1 MRVSRSVLGSTAVL
15 VIAVTTGGWF
25 LQRGVHQEQN
35 LYIQVRLFQEVVD
48 RVASSYVDPVERKD
62 LYGSAIDGL
71 IEDLGDPNT
80 SFMTAS
86 EWDNLRIRTEGEYG
100 GLGLE
105 IVERGGWVTVV
116 TPMPGSPGTRA
127 GIRAGDQV
135 IEVNGESAEEWGS
148 DAVADALRGPEG
160 TTVNVTMRRPGVET
174 PITFEVTRGTIEI
187 HSVPF
192 AVMLDDKIGY
202 LPLQAVNEGAG
213 AEVRSALDSLLAE
226 GMEGL
231 VFDVRGNPGG
241 LLDEGIAITELF
253 LDEGAAIVET
263 RGRAAGQSETF
274 HAGSQAVF
282 PDLPV
287 VVLVN
292 GTSASASEII
302 AGALQD
308 HDRALVVGTPSFGK
322 GSVQSLF
329 PLTGGSALRLTTARW
344 YTPAGRSI
352 QRPDHAHLPDLA
364 EMGVLSVYGGVVERQ
379 DDADLPEF
387 TTPAGRTVLGGGGI
401 HPDVF
406 VYPDTLTV
414 SEHRAVYEVYRSAG
428 RLFLTLFDYS
438 VLYLREH
445 TDLSTD
451 FAVSDEDLRSF
462 QVALSQREVEVDRRV
477 FQQAHRF
484 IRNQLEREIALQA
497 WGAEGEFQRVR
508 GNDLQLQR
516 ALELIGSDPT
526 VADLFRRAGQP
537 LSEPVTVGASGE
549 ASSR

>member
-1 MRVSRSVLGSTAVL
+1 
-15 VIAVTTGGWF
+15 
-25 LQRGVHQEQN
+25 
-35 LYIQVRLFQEVVD
+35 
-48 RVASSYVDPVERKD
+48 
-62 LYGSAIDGL
+62 
-71 IEDLGDPNT
+71 
-80 SFMTAS
+80 
-86 EWDNLRIRTEGEYG
+86 
-100 GLGLE
+100 
-105 IVERGGWVTVV
+105 
-116 TPMPGSPGTRA
+116 
-127 GIRAGDQV
+127 
-135 IEVNGESAEEWGS
+135 
-148 DAVADALRGPEG
+148 
-160 TTVNVTMRRPGVET
+160 
-174 PITFEVTRGTIEI
+174 
-187 HSVPF
+187 
-192 AVMLDDKIGY
+192 
-202 LPLQAVNEGAG
+202 
-213 AEVRSALDSLLAE
+213 
-226 GMEGL
+226 MEGL
-231 VFDVRGNPGG
+231 VFDMRGNPGG

-274 HAGSQAVF
+274 HAGSRAVF

-308 HDRALVVGTPSFGK
+308 HDRALVVGTPSYGK

-352 QRPDHAHLPDLA
+352 QKPDHGPPPDLA
-364 EMGVLSVYGGVVERQ
+364 EMGVLSVYGGMVERQ
-379 DDADLPEF
+379 DTAELPEF

-401 HPDVF
+401 HPDIF

-451 FAVSDEDLRSF
+451 FAISDEDLRSF

-484 IRNQLEREIALQA
+484 IRNQLEREIALRA

-537 LSEPVTVGASGE
+537 LAEPVT
-549 ASSR
+549 SSSPGDGLR

>member
-127 GIRAGDQV
+127 GIWAGDQV
-135 IEVNGESAEEWGS
+135 IEVNGESAEEWGL

-537 LSEPVTVGASGE
+537 LSEPVTAGASGE

>member
-80 SFMTAS
+80 SFMPAS
-86 EWDNLRIRTEGEYG
+86 EWDNLRIRTEGEYD

-116 TPMPGSPGTRA
+116 TAMPGSPGTRA
-127 GIRAGDQV
+127 GIRAGDQI
-135 IEVNGESAEEWGS
+135 IEVNGESAEEWDS
-148 DAVADALRGPEG
+148 DAAADALRGPGG

-253 LDEGAAIVET
+253 LDEGAVIVET

-274 HAGSQAVF
+274 HAGSPAVF
-282 PDLPV
+282 PDIPV

-308 HDRALVVGTPSFGK
+308 YDRALVVGTPSYGK

-352 QRPDHAHLPDLA
+352 QKPDHAYPADMA

-379 DDADLPEF
+379 DTAELPEF

-414 SEHRAVYEVYRSAG
+414 SEHRAVYEIYRSAG
-428 RLFLTLFDYS
+428 RLFLALFDYS
-438 VLYLREH
+438 VLYLGEH
-445 TDLSTD
+445 TDLSAD
-451 FAVSDEDLRSF
+451 FAVSDEELRSF
-462 QVALSQREVEVDRRV
+462 QLALSQREVEVEWRV
-477 FQQAHRF
+477 FRQAHRF
-484 IRNQLEREIALQA
+484 IRSQLEREIALQA

-508 GNDLQLQR
+508 GNDLQLRR
-516 ALELIGSDPT
+516 ALELMGSDPT
-526 VADLFRRAGQP
+526 VEDLFRRAGQP
-537 LSEPVTVGASGE
+537 LSEPVAAGSPGE
-549 ASSR
+549 ALR

>member
-25 LQRGVHQEQN
+25 LQRGVRQEQN

-62 LYGSAIDGL
+62 LYGSAIEGL
-71 IEDLGDPNT
+71 IEDLGDANT
-80 SFMTAS
+80 SFMPAS

-116 TPMPGSPGTRA
+116 TAMPGSPGTRA
-127 GIRAGDQV
+127 GIRAGDQI
-135 IEVNGESAEEWGS
+135 IEVNGESAEEWDS
-148 DAVADALRGPEG
+148 DAAADALRGPEG

-192 AVMLDDKIGY
+192 AVMLDDEIGY
-202 LPLQAVNEGAG
+202 LPLQAVSEGAG

-253 LDEGAAIVET
+253 LEEGAAIVET
-263 RGRAAGQSETF
+263 RGRAAGQSQTF
-274 HAGSQAVF
+274 HAGSGAVF
-282 PDLPV
+282 LDLPV

-308 HDRALVVGTPSFGK
+308 HDRALVVGTP
-322 GSVQSLF
+322 
-329 PLTGGSALRLTTARW
+329 T
-344 YTPAGRSI
+344 
-352 QRPDHAHLPDLA
+352 
-364 EMGVLSVYGGVVERQ
+364 
-379 DDADLPEF
+379 
-387 TTPAGRTVLGGGGI
+387 
-401 HPDVF
+401 
-406 VYPDTLTV
+406 
-414 SEHRAVYEVYRSAG
+414 
-428 RLFLTLFDYS
+428 
-438 VLYLREH
+438 
-445 TDLSTD
+445 
-451 FAVSDEDLRSF
+451 
-462 QVALSQREVEVDRRV
+462 
-477 FQQAHRF
+477 
-484 IRNQLEREIALQA
+484 
-497 WGAEGEFQRVR
+497 
-508 GNDLQLQR
+508 
-516 ALELIGSDPT
+516 
-526 VADLFRRAGQP
+526 
-537 LSEPVTVGASGE
+537 
-549 ASSR
+549 

>member
-15 VIAVTTGGWF
+15 VIAVITGGWF
-25 LQRGVHQEQN
+25 LQRGVRQEQN

-48 RVASSYVDPVERKD
+48 RVVSSYVDPVERKD

-80 SFMTAS
+80 SFMPAS
-86 EWDNLRIRTEGEYG
+86 EWDNLRIRTEGEYD

-105 IVERGGWVTVV
+105 IVQRGGWVTVV
-116 TPMPGSPGTRA
+116 TAMPGSPGTRA
-127 GIRAGDQV
+127 GIRAGDQI
-135 IEVNGESAEEWGS
+135 IEVNGESAEEWDS
-148 DAVADALRGPEG
+148 DAVADALRGPGG

-174 PITFEVTRGTIEI
+174 PIAFEVTRGTIEI

-202 LPLQAVNEGAG
+202 VPLQAVNEGAG
-213 AEVRSALDSLLAE
+213 TEVRLALDSLLAE

-231 VFDVRGNPGG
+231 IFDVRGNPGG
-241 LLDEGIAITELF
+241 LLDEGIAITGLF
-253 LDEGAAIVET
+253 LDEGATIVET

-274 HAGSQAVF
+274 RSGSRAVF
-282 PDLPV
+282 PDIPV

-308 HDRALVVGTPSFGK
+308 HDRALVVGTPSYGK
-322 GSVQSLF
+322 GSVQSLY

-352 QRPDHAHLPDLA
+352 QKPDRDHTPDLA
-364 EMGVLSVYGGVVERQ
+364 EMGVLSVYGGMVERQ
-379 DDADLPEF
+379 DTVGLPEF

-414 SEHRAVYEVYRSAG
+414 SEHSAVYEVYRSAG
-428 RLFLTLFDYS
+428 RLFLALFDYS

-451 FAVSDEDLRSF
+451 FAVSDEELRSF
-462 QVALSQREVEVDRRV
+462 HVALSEREVEVDRRV
-477 FQQAHRF
+477 FRQAHRF

-516 ALELIGSDPT
+516 ALELMGSDPT
-526 VADLFRRAGQP
+526 VENLFRRAGQP
-537 LSEPVTVGASGE
+537 LLEPVASG
-549 ASSR
+549 SPGDGLQ

>member
-1 MRVSRSVLGSTAVL
+1 MRISRSVLGSSAVL
-15 VIAVTTGGWF
+15 VIAITTGGWF
-25 LQRGVHQEQN
+25 LQRGVRQEQN
-35 LYIQVRLFQEVVD
+35 LYIQTRLFQEVVD
-48 RVASSYVDPVERKD
+48 RVASSYVDPVDRKD

-71 IEDLGDPNT
+71 IEDLGDPNS
-80 SFMTAS
+80 SFMPVS
-86 EWDNLRIRTEGEYG
+86 EWDNLRMRTEGEYE

-116 TPMPGSPGTRA
+116 TPLPGSPGTRA
-127 GIRAGDQV
+127 GIRAGDQI
-135 IEVNGESAEEWGS
+135 IEVDGESTEEWDS
-148 DAVADALRGPEG
+148 EVVADALRGPGG
-160 TTVNVTMRRPGVET
+160 TTVSVTMRRPGVET
-174 PITFEVTRGTIEI
+174 PIIFEVTRGTIAL

-192 AVMLDDKIGY
+192 AVMLNDNIGY
-202 LPLQAVNEGAG
+202 LPLQAFNKGA
-213 AEVRSALDSLLAE
+213 AREVRSAIDSLVAE

-253 LDEGAAIVET
+253 LERGASIVET

-274 HAGSQAVF
+274 HASHPAVF

-287 VVLVN
+287 VVLLD

-308 HDRALVVGTPSFGK
+308 HDRALLVGTRSFGK

-352 QRPDHAHLPDLA
+352 QRPDHDYSFDLA
-364 EMGVLSVYGGVVERQ
+364 EMGVPSVYSGVVERQ
-379 DDADLPEF
+379 DIAELPEF
-387 TTPAGRTVLGGGGI
+387 TTPAGRTVFGGGGI

-406 VYPDTLTV
+406 VYPDTLTLA
-414 SEHRAVYEVYRSAG
+414 EHRAVYEIYRSAG
-428 RLFLTLFDYS
+428 RVYLALFDQS
-438 VLYLREH
+438 VLYLQEH
-445 TDLSTD
+445 ADLSPD
-451 FAVSDEDLRSF
+451 FVISDQDLRSF

-484 IRNQLEREIALQA
+484 IRHQLERQIALQA
-497 WGAEGEFQRVR
+497 WGGEGEFQRVK
-508 GNDLQLQR
+508 GTDLQLRR
-516 ALELIGSDPT
+516 ALELMGSDPT
-526 VADLFRRAGQP
+526 VEDLFRRAGQP
-537 LSEPVTVGASGE
+537 LSEPVPAGSPGE
-549 ASSR
+549 PLQ